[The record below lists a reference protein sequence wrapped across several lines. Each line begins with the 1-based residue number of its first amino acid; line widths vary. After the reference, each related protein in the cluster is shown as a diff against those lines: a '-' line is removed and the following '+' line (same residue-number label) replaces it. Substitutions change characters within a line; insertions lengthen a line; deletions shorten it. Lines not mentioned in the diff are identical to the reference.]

1 MEDNVYCVTVS
12 PNPSILP
19 LTTNI
24 PKPPLILKSQIGCL
38 QLLYV
43 TLIISTVSRNHRFF
57 ASPRSGGIWGFHVAH
72 IADI

>member
-19 LTTNI
+19 LITNVPI
-24 PKPPLILKSQIGCL
+24 PPLTLKSQIGCL
-38 QLLYV
+38 QLFHV
-43 TLIISTVSRNHRFF
+43 TVGGSRNHRFF
-57 ASPRSGGIWGFHVAH
+57 ASPRSGSIWGSHVAH